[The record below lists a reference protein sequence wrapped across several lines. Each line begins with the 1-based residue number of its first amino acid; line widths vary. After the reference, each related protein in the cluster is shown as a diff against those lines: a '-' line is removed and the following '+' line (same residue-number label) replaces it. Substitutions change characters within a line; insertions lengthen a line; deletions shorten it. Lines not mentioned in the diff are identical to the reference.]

1 MKSFSEE
8 RKFMPERIEISL
20 SLSDK
25 YLFIKRR
32 HGGYYIF
39 SKKEGEER
47 KRWIVV
53 NKGGKRS
60 KILI

>member
-39 SKKEGEER
+39 SKK
-47 KRWIVV
+47 KDK
-53 NKGGKRS
+53 KGNDGS
-60 KILI
+60 SLIREANDLRY

>member
-1 MKSFSEE
+1 
-8 RKFMPERIEISL
+8 MPERIEISL

-39 SKKEGEER
+39 SKK
-47 KRWIVV
+47 KDK
-53 NKGGKRS
+53 KGNDGS
-60 KILI
+60 SLIREANDLRY